1 VNQRRRDDEKEDRMV
16 DLLGLAADPT
26 AWVALTTLI
35 VMEVVLGIDNLVFV
49 SILSNRVPPE
59 ERQRAQ
65 RAGLG
70 LALLMR
76 LALLFVLAWVISLTH
91 PVFTA
96 LGHAFSWKDLILVA
110 GGLFLV
116 YKATT
121 EMHERVE
128 SATDKKL
135 EAEGRR
141 GQLSLGTAVLQI
153 CALNLVFS
161 LDSIITAIGMTTEIP
176 IMMVAVIV
184 SVGLMIVAA
193 APLSRFISRKPTV
206 VMLALGFLLMIGM
219 TLIADGFGLHVP
231 KGYIYAAMAFSGF
244 VEVMNQLARR
254 TGSTARS

>member
-1 VNQRRRDDEKEDRMV
+1 
-16 DLLGLAADPT
+16 
-26 AWVALTTLI
+26 
-35 VMEVVLGIDNLVFV
+35 
-49 SILSNRVPPE
+49 
-59 ERQRAQ
+59 
-65 RAGLG
+65 
-70 LALLMR
+70 MR
-76 LALLFVLAWVISLTH
+76 LALLFVLAWVISLTQ

-96 LGHAFSWKDLILVA
+96 FGHAFSWKDLILVA

-121 EMHERVE
+121 EMHERIE
-128 SATDKKL
+128 PASETKTDV
-135 EAEGRR
+135 EGRKAHL
-141 GQLSLGTAVLQI
+141 GLGTAALQI

-176 IMMVAVIV
+176 IMTVAVIV

-193 APLSRFISRKPTV
+193 GPLSRFISRKPTV
-206 VMLALGFLLMIGM
+206 VMLALGFLLMTGM

-254 TGSTARS
+254 AGSIARS

>member
-1 VNQRRRDDEKEDRMV
+1 MT
-16 DLLGLAADPT
+16 DLMALAADPT
-26 AWVALTTLI
+26 AWIALITLI
-35 VMEVVLGIDNLVFV
+35 IMEIVLGIDNLVFV
-49 SILSNRVPPE
+49 SILSNRVAPE
-59 ERQRAQ
+59 QRQSAQ
-65 RAGLG
+65 RIGLG

-76 LALLFVLAWVISLTH
+76 LALLLVLAWVISLTQ

-96 LGHAFSWKDLILVA
+96 FGHAFSWKDLILVT

-121 EMHERVE
+121 EMHERIE
-128 SATDKKL
+128 PASETQAADQ
-135 EAEGRR
+135 GRSVH
-141 GQLSLGTAVLQI
+141 LSLGVAVVQI

-161 LDSIITAIGMTTEIP
+161 LDSIITAIGMTSEIP
-176 IMMVAVIV
+176 IMMIAVIV

-193 APLSRFISRKPTV
+193 DPLSRFISRKPTI

-244 VEVMNQLARR
+244 VEGMNQLARR
-254 TGSTARS
+254 GGTGART

>member
-1 VNQRRRDDEKEDRMV
+1 MA
-16 DLLGLAADPT
+16 DLLVLAADPT
-26 AWVALTTLI
+26 AWVALATLI
-35 VMEVVLGIDNLVFV
+35 VMEVVLGVDNLVFV
-49 SILSNRVPPE
+49 SILSNRVAKE
-59 ERQRAQ
+59 QRHIAQ
-65 RAGLG
+65 RIGLG

-76 LALLFVLAWVISLTH
+76 LALLLVLAWVISLTQ

-96 LGHAFSWKDLILVA
+96 FGHAFSWKDLILVA

-121 EMHERVE
+121 EMHERIE
-128 SATDKKL
+128 PGSSAQSA
-135 EAEGRR
+135 AEGR
-141 GQLSLGTAVLQI
+141 GACLGLGVAVAQI

-176 IMMVAVIV
+176 IMMIAVTV

-193 APLSRFISRKPTV
+193 SPLSRFISRKPTI

-219 TLIADGFGLHVP
+219 TLIADGFGLRVP

-244 VEVMNQLARR
+244 VETMNQLARR
-254 TGSTARS
+254 AGRDTR

>member
-1 VNQRRRDDEKEDRMV
+1 MA
-16 DLLGLAADPT
+16 DLLSLALDPA
-26 AWVALTTLI
+26 AWIALVTLI
-35 VMEVVLGIDNLVFV
+35 IMEVVLRIDNLVFV
-49 SILSNRVPPE
+49 SILSNRVAA
-59 ERQRAQ
+59 ERRQSAQ
-65 RAGLG
+65 RIGLG

-76 LALLFVLAWVISLTH
+76 LALLLVLAWVISLTQ

-96 LGHAFSWKDLILVA
+96 FGHAFSWKDLILVA

-121 EMHERVE
+121 EMHERIE
-128 SATDKKL
+128 PASETRTA
-135 EAEGRR
+135 AEGRIAYL
-141 GQLSLGTAVLQI
+141 GLGTAVLQI

-161 LDSIITAIGMTTEIP
+161 LDSIITAIGMTTEIS

-193 APLSRFISRKPTV
+193 GPLSRFISRKPTV

-244 VEVMNQLARR
+244 VEFMNQLARR
-254 TGSTARS
+254 ASGIARP

>member
-1 VNQRRRDDEKEDRMV
+1 MA

-26 AWVALTTLI
+26 AWVALVTLI
-35 VMEVVLGIDNLVFV
+35 IMEIVLGVDNLVFV
-49 SILSNRVPPE
+49 SILSNRVASE
-59 ERQRAQ
+59 KRQSAQ
-65 RAGLG
+65 RIGLG

-76 LALLFVLAWVISLTH
+76 LALLLVLAWIVSLTQ
-91 PVFTA
+91 PIFTVF
-96 LGHAFSWKDLILVA
+96 GHAFSWKDLILIA

-121 EMHERVE
+121 EMHERIE
-128 SATDKKL
+128 PRSNAAA
-135 EAEGRR
+135 AERSGAHHS
-141 GQLSLGTAVLQI
+141 LSTAIIQI

-161 LDSIITAIGMTTEIP
+161 LDSIITAMGMTNEIP
-176 IMMVAVIV
+176 IMMVAVIA

-193 APLSRFISRKPTV
+193 GPLSRFINRKPTV

-219 TLIADGFGLHVP
+219 TLIADGFGLQVP

-254 TGSTARS
+254 GGSTART

>member
-1 VNQRRRDDEKEDRMV
+1 MA
-16 DLLGLAADPT
+16 DLAGLAADPT
-26 AWVALTTLI
+26 VWVALITLI
-35 VMEVVLGIDNLVFV
+35 IMEVVLGIDNLVFV
-49 SILSNRVPPE
+49 SILSNRVAAE
-59 ERQRAQ
+59 QRQAAQ
-65 RAGLG
+65 RIGLG

-76 LALLFVLAWVISLTH
+76 LALLLVLAWVISLTQ

-96 LGHAFSWKDLILVA
+96 FGHAFSWKDLILVA

-128 SATDKKL
+128 PGSEDQIAAQGRSAH
-135 EAEGRR
+135 
-141 GQLSLGTAVLQI
+141 LSLGIAVAQI

-193 APLSRFISRKPTV
+193 GPLSRFISRKPTI

-254 TGSTARS
+254 GGGIART

>member
-1 VNQRRRDDEKEDRMV
+1 MA
-16 DLLGLAADPT
+16 DLFGLAADPT
-26 AWVALTTLI
+26 AWVALITLI
-35 VMEVVLGIDNLVFV
+35 IMEIVLGIDNLVFV
-49 SILSNRVPPE
+49 SILSNRVAAE
-59 ERQRAQ
+59 QRQSAQ
-65 RAGLG
+65 RIGLG

-76 LALLFVLAWVISLTH
+76 LALLLVLAWVISLTE

-96 LGHAFSWKDLILVA
+96 LGHTFSWKDLILVA

-121 EMHERVE
+121 EMHERIEPAGNMKME
-128 SATDKKL
+128 SSAHPSHL
-135 EAEGRR
+135 G
-141 GQLSLGTAVLQI
+141 LGTAVMEI

-161 LDSIITAIGMTTEIP
+161 LDSIVTAIGMTTEIP

-193 APLSRFISRKPTV
+193 APLSQFISRRPTV

-231 KGYIYAAMAFSGF
+231 KGYIYGAMAFSGF

-254 TGSTARS
+254 AGSKTRT

>member
-1 VNQRRRDDEKEDRMV
+1 MA
-16 DLLGLAADPT
+16 DLFGLATDPT
-26 AWVALTTLI
+26 AWVALITLI
-35 VMEVVLGIDNLVFV
+35 VMEIVLGIDNLVFV
-49 SILSNRVPPE
+49 SILSNRVAVE
-59 ERQRAQ
+59 QRQSAQ
-65 RAGLG
+65 RIGLG

-76 LALLFVLAWVISLTH
+76 LALLLVLAWVISLTK

-121 EMHERVE
+121 EMHERIEPAVP
-128 SATDKKL
+128 ADT
-135 EAEGRR
+135 EAKRQQNHLG
-141 GQLSLGTAVLQI
+141 LGTAVVEI

-161 LDSIITAIGMTTEIP
+161 LDSIITAVGMTSEIP

-193 APLSRFISRKPTV
+193 ASLSRFISRRPTV

-244 VEVMNQLARR
+244 VEAMNQLARR
-254 TGSTARS
+254 AGNITRT

>member
-1 VNQRRRDDEKEDRMV
+1 MT
-16 DLLGLAADPT
+16 DLIALAADPT
-26 AWVALTTLI
+26 AWIALITLI
-35 VMEVVLGIDNLVFV
+35 IMEIVLGIDNLVFV
-49 SILSNRVPPE
+49 SILSNRVVLE
-59 ERQRAQ
+59 QRQSAQ
-65 RAGLG
+65 RVGLG

-76 LALLFVLAWVISLTH
+76 LALLFVLAWVISLTQ
-91 PVFTA
+91 PVFA
-96 LGHAFSWKDLILVA
+96 AFDHAFSWKDLILVA

-128 SATDKKL
+128 PDLQAQAANKGQSAH
-135 EAEGRR
+135 
-141 GQLSLGTAVLQI
+141 LSLGVAVAQI

-193 APLSRFISRKPTV
+193 GPLGRFISRKPTI

-244 VEVMNQLARR
+244 VEGMNQLARR
-254 TGSTARS
+254 AGTGART

>member
-1 VNQRRRDDEKEDRMV
+1 MA

-26 AWVALTTLI
+26 AWIALVTLI
-35 VMEVVLGIDNLVFV
+35 IMEIVLGIDNLVFV
-49 SILSNRVPPE
+49 SILSNRVASE
-59 ERQRAQ
+59 KRQSAQ
-65 RAGLG
+65 RIGLG

-76 LALLFVLAWVISLTH
+76 LALLLVLAWIVSLTQ
-91 PVFTA
+91 PVFTVF
-96 LGHAFSWKDLILVA
+96 GHAFSWKDLILIA

-121 EMHERVE
+121 EMHERIE
-128 SATDKKL
+128 PRSNAAD
-135 EAEGRR
+135 AERSGAHHS
-141 GQLSLGTAVLQI
+141 LSTAIIQI

-161 LDSIITAIGMTTEIP
+161 LDSIITAIGMTNEIP
-176 IMMVAVIV
+176 IMMIAVIV

-193 APLSRFISRKPTV
+193 GPLSRFINRKPTV

-219 TLIADGFGLHVP
+219 TLIADGFGLQVP

-254 TGSTARS
+254 GGSTART

>member
-1 VNQRRRDDEKEDRMV
+1 MA

-26 AWVALTTLI
+26 AWVALVTLI
-35 VMEVVLGIDNLVFV
+35 IMEIVLGVDNLVFV
-49 SILSNRVPPE
+49 SILSNRVASE
-59 ERQRAQ
+59 KRQSAQ
-65 RAGLG
+65 RIGLG

-76 LALLFVLAWVISLTH
+76 LALLLVLAWIVSLTQ
-91 PVFTA
+91 PIFTVF
-96 LGHAFSWKDLILVA
+96 GHAFSWKDLILIA

-121 EMHERVE
+121 EMHERIE
-128 SATDKKL
+128 PRSNAAA
-135 EAEGRR
+135 AERSGAHHS
-141 GQLSLGTAVLQI
+141 LSTAIIQI

-161 LDSIITAIGMTTEIP
+161 LDSIITAMGMTNEIP

-193 APLSRFISRKPTV
+193 GPLSRFINRKPTV

-219 TLIADGFGLHVP
+219 TLIADGFGLQVP

-254 TGSTARS
+254 GGSTART

>member
-1 VNQRRRDDEKEDRMV
+1 MANLFD
-16 DLLGLAADPT
+16 LAADPT
-26 AWVALTTLI
+26 AWVALITLI
-35 VMEVVLGIDNLVFV
+35 VMEIVLGIDNLVFV
-49 SILSNRVPPE
+49 SILSNRVAAE
-59 ERQRAQ
+59 QRQSAQ
-65 RAGLG
+65 RIGLG

-76 LALLFVLAWVISLTH
+76 LALLFVLAWVISLTE

-128 SATDKKL
+128 PAAPANI
-135 EAEGRR
+135 EAEGRQSHL
-141 GQLSLGTAVLQI
+141 GLGTAVVEI

-161 LDSIITAIGMTTEIP
+161 LDSIITAVGMTTEIP

-193 APLSRFISRKPTV
+193 APLSRFISRRPTV

-244 VEVMNQLARR
+244 VEVMNQLAHRASN
-254 TGSTARS
+254 TTHT

>member
-1 VNQRRRDDEKEDRMV
+1 MA

-26 AWVALTTLI
+26 AWVALVTLI
-35 VMEVVLGIDNLVFV
+35 IMEIVLGVDNLVFV
-49 SILSNRVPPE
+49 SILSNRVTSE
-59 ERQRAQ
+59 KRQSAQ
-65 RAGLG
+65 RIGLG

-76 LALLFVLAWVISLTH
+76 LALLLVLAWIVSLTQ
-91 PVFTA
+91 PVFTVF
-96 LGHAFSWKDLILVA
+96 GHAFSWKDLILIA

-121 EMHERVE
+121 EMHERIE
-128 SATDKKL
+128 PRSNAAAS
-135 EAEGRR
+135 ERSGAHHS
-141 GQLSLGTAVLQI
+141 LSTAIIQI

-161 LDSIITAIGMTTEIP
+161 LDSIVTAMGMTNEIP

-193 APLSRFISRKPTV
+193 GPLSRFINRKPTV

-219 TLIADGFGLHVP
+219 TLIADGFGLQVP

-254 TGSTARS
+254 GGSTART

>member
-1 VNQRRRDDEKEDRMV
+1 MV

-91 PVFTA
+91 PGFTA
-96 LGHAFSWKDLILVA
+96 LGHAFSWKGLIRVA
-110 GGLFLV
+110 GVLFLV

>member
-1 VNQRRRDDEKEDRMV
+1 MT
-16 DLLGLAADPT
+16 DLMALAADPT
-26 AWVALTTLI
+26 AWIALITLI
-35 VMEVVLGIDNLVFV
+35 IMEIVLGIDNLVFV
-49 SILSNRVPPE
+49 SILSNRVAPE
-59 ERQRAQ
+59 QRQSAERV
-65 RAGLG
+65 GLG

-76 LALLFVLAWVISLTH
+76 LALLFVLAWVISLTQ
-91 PVFTA
+91 PVFA
-96 LGHAFSWKDLILVA
+96 AFGHAFSWKDLILVA

-128 SATDKKL
+128 PGSQAQDTDK
-135 EAEGRR
+135 
-141 GQLSLGTAVLQI
+141 GQSVHLSLGVAVVQI
-153 CALNLVFS
+153 CVLNLVFS

-193 APLSRFISRKPTV
+193 GPLGRFISRKPTI

-244 VEVMNQLARR
+244 VEGMNQLARR
-254 TGSTARS
+254 AGTGART

>member
-1 VNQRRRDDEKEDRMV
+1 MA

-26 AWVALTTLI
+26 AWVALVTLI
-35 VMEVVLGIDNLVFV
+35 IMEIVLGVDNLVFV
-49 SILSNRVPPE
+49 SILSNRVASE
-59 ERQRAQ
+59 KRQSAQ
-65 RAGLG
+65 RIGLG

-76 LALLFVLAWVISLTH
+76 LALLLVLAWIVSLTQ
-91 PVFTA
+91 PVFTVF
-96 LGHAFSWKDLILVA
+96 GHAFSWKDLILIA

-121 EMHERVE
+121 EMHERIE
-128 SATDKKL
+128 PRSNAAA
-135 EAEGRR
+135 AERSGAHHS
-141 GQLSLGTAVLQI
+141 LSTAIIQI

-161 LDSIITAIGMTTEIP
+161 LDSIVTAMGMTNEIP

-193 APLSRFISRKPTV
+193 GPLSRFINRKPTV

-219 TLIADGFGLHVP
+219 TLIADGFGLQVP

-254 TGSTARS
+254 GGSTART

>member
-1 VNQRRRDDEKEDRMV
+1 
-16 DLLGLAADPT
+16 L
-26 AWVALTTLI
+26 LI

-49 SILSNRVPPE
+49 SILSNRVSLE

-76 LALLFVLAWVISLTH
+76 LALLFVLAWVISLTQ

>member
-1 VNQRRRDDEKEDRMV
+1 MA

-26 AWVALTTLI
+26 AWVALVTLI
-35 VMEVVLGIDNLVFV
+35 IMEIVLGVDNLVFV
-49 SILSNRVPPE
+49 SILSNRVASE
-59 ERQRAQ
+59 KRQSAQ
-65 RAGLG
+65 RIGLG

-76 LALLFVLAWVISLTH
+76 LALLLVLAWIVSLTQ
-91 PVFTA
+91 PVFTVF
-96 LGHAFSWKDLILVA
+96 GHAFSWKDLILIA

-121 EMHERVE
+121 EMHERIE
-128 SATDKKL
+128 PRSNAAA
-135 EAEGRR
+135 AERSGAHHS
-141 GQLSLGTAVLQI
+141 LSTAIIQI

-161 LDSIITAIGMTTEIP
+161 LDSIITAMGMTNEIP

-193 APLSRFISRKPTV
+193 GPLSRFINRKPTV

-219 TLIADGFGLHVP
+219 TLIADGFGLQVP

-254 TGSTARS
+254 GGSTART

>member
-1 VNQRRRDDEKEDRMV
+1 MA

-26 AWVALTTLI
+26 AWVALVTLI
-35 VMEVVLGIDNLVFV
+35 IMEIVLGVDNLVFV
-49 SILSNRVPPE
+49 SILSNRVASE
-59 ERQRAQ
+59 KRQSAQ
-65 RAGLG
+65 RIGLG

-76 LALLFVLAWVISLTH
+76 LALLLVLAWIVSLTQ
-91 PVFTA
+91 PVFTVF
-96 LGHAFSWKDLILVA
+96 GDAFSWKDLILIA

-121 EMHERVE
+121 EMHERIE
-128 SATDKKL
+128 PRSNAAA
-135 EAEGRR
+135 AERSGAHHS
-141 GQLSLGTAVLQI
+141 LSTAIIQI

-161 LDSIITAIGMTTEIP
+161 LDSIITAMGMTNEIP

-193 APLSRFISRKPTV
+193 GPLSRFINRKPTV

-219 TLIADGFGLHVP
+219 TLIADGFGLQVP

-254 TGSTARS
+254 GGSTART

>member
-1 VNQRRRDDEKEDRMV
+1 MA
-16 DLLGLAADPT
+16 DLLGLATDPT
-26 AWVALTTLI
+26 AWVALVTLI
-35 VMEVVLGIDNLVFV
+35 IMEVVLGIDNLVFV
-49 SILSNRVPPE
+49 SILSNRVAVE
-59 ERQRAQ
+59 QRQSAQ
-65 RAGLG
+65 RIGLG

-76 LALLFVLAWVISLTH
+76 LALLLVLAWVISLTQ

-96 LGHAFSWKDLILVA
+96 FGHAFSWKDLILVA

-121 EMHERVE
+121 EMHERIE
-128 SATDKKL
+128 PASDTKTN
-135 EAEGRR
+135 AEERKAY
-141 GQLSLGTAVLQI
+141 LGFSTAVLQI

-193 APLSRFISRKPTV
+193 GPLSRFISRKPTV

-254 TGSTARS
+254 AGSIARS

>member
-1 VNQRRRDDEKEDRMV
+1 MA
-16 DLLGLAADPT
+16 DLFGLATDPT
-26 AWVALTTLI
+26 AWVALVTLI
-35 VMEVVLGIDNLVFV
+35 IMEVVLGIDNLVFV
-49 SILSNRVPPE
+49 SILSNRVAVE
-59 ERQRAQ
+59 QRQSAQ
-65 RAGLG
+65 RIGLG

-76 LALLFVLAWVISLTH
+76 LALLLVLAWVISLTQ

-96 LGHAFSWKDLILVA
+96 FGHAFSWKDLILVA

-121 EMHERVE
+121 EMHERIEPV
-128 SATDKKL
+128 SDTKTDV
-135 EAEGRR
+135 EGRNAHL
-141 GQLSLGTAVLQI
+141 GLGTAVLQI

-193 APLSRFISRKPTV
+193 GPLSRFISRKPTV

-254 TGSTARS
+254 AGSIARS